1 MITGIL
7 TAALTSALVFSIETT
22 ETANTF
28 THYCLTETQRS
39 IDENQDG
46 ICDYAGSGACI
57 DANGDGIC
65 DNYGSHTGC
74 VYGAGNGNGAGNGGG
89 GGYGHHGGNGGG
101 HHGGRG
107 R

>member
-7 TAALTSALVFSIETT
+7 TAALTSALVFSIETA
-22 ETANTF
+22 ETTNTF
-28 THYCLTETQRS
+28 THCLNEAQCFT
-39 IDENQDG
+39 DENQDG
-46 ICDYAGSGACI
+46 FCDYAGSGGCI

-65 DNYGSHTGC
+65 DNYGSQSGSG
-74 VYGAGNGNGAGNGGG
+74 YGGGNGNGG

-101 HHGGRG
+101 RGHHGGRG